1 MKKYIFAIT
10 MFATLA
16 LWGSCT
22 QEESNQ
28 DEYAFT
34 GTVVDAASGKPI
46 ANVPV
51 MVTNGMHIYT
61 STKTDA
67 NGMFRLY
74 INIYKINNQYYI
86 LIGDD
91 TTEQKR
97 VEIRGFSSYETH
109 LGTFELQGQGIPVV
123 EMGNCN
129 IGKETVV
136 CTASITSDGY
146 LEIDEKGFCFSKSP
160 KPSVND
166 EKVIC
171 GSGKGDFMAEIPLSK
186 FDKSSNYYV
195 RPYAKNSKGIGYGK
209 EIPFTTKEGLP
220 TVETLNAKNVN
231 ASSVTIGG
239 CLVSNGGYKVYE
251 RGVCWD
257 TEGTPNI
264 DDNHKYIGSDE
275 TGEYWIDVNGLK
287 TNTKYYACAYAKNE
301 NGVSYGR
308 VVEFTTTEGCPTV
321 ETLNAKN
328 VNASSA
334 TIGGRLIENGGDEV
348 FERGVCWDTE
358 GTPNINDNHK
368 YISGDETGEY
378 WIDVNGLK
386 TNTKYYARA
395 YAKNKN
401 GVSYG
406 RIIEFTTVAG
416 LPTVESLNAKN
427 INAISAS
434 LGGELISNGG
444 YRVQERGVCWDTQ
457 GTPNINDNHKYIS
470 GDETGEYWIDVNGL
484 KTNTKYYACAYAKN
498 ENGVSY
504 GRIIEFT
511 TVAGLPTVESL
522 NAKNVTAR
530 TASLGGRLISN
541 GGYKVYERG
550 ICWDTNGSP
559 NIDKNYKYISG
570 DETGDY
576 WIDVNNLNPSTKYY
590 ACAYAKNE
598 NGVSYGNLY
607 EFTTTGSQVT
617 ISIGNITNITSNSAT
632 LVASIGDAGSPA
644 YTECGFCYS
653 SSSQNPTIYD
663 NSVKSSFTGAGQ
675 FTCSINRLDYNYT
688 YYVRAYAI
696 QNGEVIYS
704 SVINFKPSWSKA
716 SVTLNDVTNIEETTA
731 TFKANVTNAGD
742 PNITE
747 KGFCWSSSSSSPTI
761 DMERKVVSGTYK
773 GSYNLNI
780 SNLNKGTT
788 YYVRAYVIQNE
799 EVIYSNTL
807 NFTTIKKPI
816 VATESIT
823 NLKPEDPSFKIN
835 YSVTFNGTISD
846 AGIPAYTQRGFVYS
860 EYSSPT
866 VGSGTTVTVSG
877 TGTGKFSKEVN
888 GLFASSY
895 YYVRAF
901 VKTENG
907 YIYGETVQ
915 FDTW

>member
-1 MKKYIFAIT
+1 MKKIISLLLCS
-10 MFATLA
+10 TL
-16 LWGSCT
+16 LLGCFEDSGTDNTGSIAGT
-22 QEESNQ
+22 VSDYTVGDPIPVVNVVLNPGNKSTV
-28 DEYAFT
+28 T
-34 GTVVDAASGKPI
+34 GTDGAFGFRNIPQGKYTIEISKNGYKKSEEIVYVFSGETSECQLLLKRIPAI
-46 ANVPV
+46 
-51 MVTNGMHIYT
+51 VT
-61 STKTDA
+61 TDRDTLDFGKSY
-67 NGMFRLY
+67 NTMSF
-74 INIYKINNQYYI
+74 NIVN
-86 LIGDD
+86 
-91 TTEQKR
+91 
-97 VEIRGFSSYETH
+97 SSYEDMEWSVEENCKWITEVKPKSGV
-109 LGTFELQGQGIPVV
+109 LKFGGSETIVIVIDRDMLDGGTNSANIVLRSTNGSTEVKVV
-123 EMGNCN
+123 AEGEYKTVPSVETYEVTNFSAHSATLNGEITNSGSPEYTERGFVYSTTAKPTIENC
-129 IGKETVV
+129 IAKVT
-136 CTASITSDGY
+136 
-146 LEIDEKGFCFSKSP
+146 SP
-160 KPSVND
+160 KNSNV
-166 EKVIC
+166 
-171 GSGKGDFMAEIPLSK
+171 K
-186 FDKSSNYYV
+186 FSYDIKNLALNQTYYA
-195 RPYAKNSKGIGYGK
+195 RAY
-209 EIPFTTKEGLP
+209 
-220 TVETLNAKNVN
+220 AKNVN
-231 ASSVTIGG
+231 GI
-239 CLVSNGGYKVYE
+239 
-251 RGVCWD
+251 
-257 TEGTPNI
+257 
-264 DDNHKYIGSDE
+264 
-275 TGEYWIDVNGLK
+275 
-287 TNTKYYACAYAKNE
+287 
-301 NGVSYGR
+301 SYGR

-334 TIGGRLIENGGDEV
+334 TIGGRLTENGGDEV

-444 YRVQERGVCWDTQ
+444 YRVQERGVCWDTE

-470 GDETGEYWIDVNGL
+470 GDETGEYWIDVNDL

-823 NLKPEDPSFKIN
+823 NLKPEDPTFKIN

>member
-1 MKKYIFAIT
+1 MKKFLFTIT
-10 MFATLA
+10 LFATLA

-22 QEESNQ
+22 QEETNQ
-28 DEYAFT
+28 GEYAFT
-34 GTVVDAASGKPI
+34 GTVVDAASGEPM
-46 ANVPV
+46 ANIPV

-67 NGMFRLY
+67 NGMFKLY

-86 LIGDD
+86 LIGDE

-97 VEIRGFSSYETH
+97 VEIRGFSSYETN
-109 LGTFELQGQGIPVV
+109 LGTFEIQGQGKPVV
-123 EMGNCN
+123 EMGSCN
-129 IGKETVV
+129 VGKETIV
-136 CTASITSDGY
+136 CTASITNDGY
-146 LEIDEKGFCFSKSP
+146 LEIDEKGFCFGKTP
-160 KPSVND
+160 KPSVD
-166 EKVIC
+166 DMKVVC
-171 GSGKGDFMAEIPLSK
+171 GSGKDNFIAEVSLSK

-209 EIPFTTKEGLP
+209 EVSFTTQEGLP
-220 TVETLNAKNVN
+220 IVETLNAEK
-231 ASSVTIGG
+231 
-239 CLVSNGGYKVYE
+239 
-251 RGVCWD
+251 
-257 TEGTPNI
+257 
-264 DDNHKYIGSDE
+264 
-275 TGEYWIDVNGLK
+275 
-287 TNTKYYACAYAKNE
+287 
-301 NGVSYGR
+301 
-308 VVEFTTTEGCPTV
+308 
-321 ETLNAKN
+321 

-358 GTPNINDNHK
+358 
-368 YISGDETGEY
+368 
-378 WIDVNGLK
+378 
-386 TNTKYYARA
+386 
-395 YAKNKN
+395 
-401 GVSYG
+401 
-406 RIIEFTTVAG
+406 
-416 LPTVESLNAKN
+416 
-427 INAISAS
+427 
-434 LGGELISNGG
+434 
-444 YRVQERGVCWDTQ
+444 

-823 NLKPEDPSFKIN
+823 NLKPEDPTFKIN

>member
-1 MKKYIFAIT
+1 MKKLLFAIT
-10 MFATLA
+10 LFTTLV
-16 LWGSCT
+16 LWSGCT
-22 QEESNQ
+22 QEETNK

-34 GTVVDAASGKPI
+34 GTVVDAASGEPI
-46 ANVPV
+46 PNVPV

-67 NGMFRLY
+67 NGMFKLY

-86 LIGDD
+86 LIGDE

-97 VEIRGFSSYETH
+97 VEIRGFSSYETN
-109 LGTFELQGQGIPVV
+109 LGTFEIQGQGKPVV
-123 EMGNCN
+123 EMGSCN
-129 IGKETVV
+129 VGKETIV
-136 CTASITSDGY
+136 CTASITNDGY
-146 LEIDEKGFCFSKSP
+146 LEIDEKGFCFGKTP
-160 KPSVND
+160 KPSVD
-166 EKVIC
+166 DMKVVC
-171 GSGKGDFMAEIPLSK
+171 GSGKDNFIAEVSLSK

-209 EIPFTTKEGLP
+209 EVSFTTQEGLP
-220 TVETLNAKNVN
+220 IVETLNAENVKV
-231 ASSVTIGG
+231 SSATIGG
-239 CLVSNGGYKVYE
+239 NLIENGGFKVYE

-257 TEGTPNI
+257 TDGTPDI
-264 DDNHKYIGSDE
+264 DGNHKYINGNE
-275 TGEYWIDVNGLK
+275 TGEYWIDVDGLK
-287 TNTKYYACAYAKNE
+287 TNTKYFARAYAKNE

-308 VVEFTTTEGCPTV
+308 IIEFTTVVGLPTV
-321 ETLNAKN
+321 ESLNAKN
-328 VNASSA
+328 VNAVSA
-334 TIGGRLIENGGDEV
+334 SLGGELISNGGYKVE
-348 FERGVCWDTE
+348 ERGVCWDTE
-358 GTPNINDNHK
+358 GTPDIDDNHK
-368 YISGDETGEY
+368 YINGDETGEY

-386 TNTKYYARA
+386 TNTKYYAR
-395 YAKNKN
+395 
-401 GVSYG
+401 
-406 RIIEFTTVAG
+406 
-416 LPTVESLNAKN
+416 
-427 INAISAS
+427 
-434 LGGELISNGG
+434 
-444 YRVQERGVCWDTQ
+444 
-457 GTPNINDNHKYIS
+457 
-470 GDETGEYWIDVNGL
+470 
-484 KTNTKYYACAYAKN
+484 AYAKN

-522 NAKNVTAR
+522 YAKNVEAK
-530 TASLGGRLISN
+530 TASLGGRLVSN
-541 GGYKVYERG
+541 GGYKVSERG

-607 EFTTTGSQVT
+607 EFTTNGLKVA
-617 ISIGNITNITSNSAT
+617 ISIGNVTNIKSSSAT
-632 LVASIGDAGSPA
+632 LVASIDDAGSPA

-653 SSSQNPTIYD
+653 SSSQEPTID
-663 NSVKSSFTGAGQ
+663 NNFIKSSHRGVGQ
-675 FTCSINRLDYNYT
+675 FTCSINGLDYNST

-846 AGIPAYTQRGFVYS
+846 AGIPAYKQRGFVYS
-860 EYSSPT
+860 DYYSTPT
-866 VGSGTTVTVSG
+866 VGSGITVTVSG
-877 TGTGKFSKEVN
+877 TGTGKFSTEVN
-888 GLFASSY
+888 NLLSSKY

-901 VKTENG
+901 VKTENE
-907 YIYGETVQ
+907 YIYGETVS
-915 FDTW
+915 FTTY